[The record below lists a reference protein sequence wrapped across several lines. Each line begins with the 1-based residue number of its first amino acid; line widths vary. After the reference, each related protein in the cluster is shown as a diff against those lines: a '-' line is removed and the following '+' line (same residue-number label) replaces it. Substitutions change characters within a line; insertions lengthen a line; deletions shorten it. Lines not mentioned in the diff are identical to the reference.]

1 MISIGTLG
9 QVRIAGT
16 APIDIKVGCV
26 VVVASWRSTAVV
38 LLVVVCPAFRLWGL
52 IRLHL
57 AYICISGW
65 RLRVYLSDIAL
76 GGVVDSGSC

>member
-26 VVVASWRSTAVV
+26 VVVASWRRTVVV
-38 LLVVVCPAFRLWGL
+38 LLVVVCPGFRLWGS

-57 AYICISGW
+57 AYICVSGW
-65 RLRVYLSDIAL
+65 RLGVYLSDIAL
-76 GGVVDSGSC
+76 GGVVDRGSC